1 MKEEINYIM
10 RYKPNFILFDKV
22 ENEGMN
28 NLYKIF
34 VEKKGFELDV
44 LRTLVIKYPYILGK
58 SEQHI
63 EKYFQLMGEKGLS
76 E

>member
-1 MKEEINYIM
+1 M

-22 ENEGMN
+22 QNEGMN
-28 NLYKIF
+28 NLYRVF

-63 EKYFQLMGEKGLS
+63 EKYF
-76 E
+76 